1 MPCPRR
7 PGGQPLLTPWVR
19 FFSSKM
25 DVFITYYPTCESGA
39 FPFGSDPWKT
49 LPPWPILQLHP
60 PAIREE
66 NMGAAG
72 EEQLQEEEAPPPLD
86 TRYGCPLCH
95 VQAQAISPGAP
106 QGRMRDRV
114 GDRVSPRTTVVLLH
128 PVARRDGDMRRG
140 RQPPSTRSWPKPP
153 RPTAEQKLNG
163 LNLGSPH
170 FAEAGLGAPCM
181 RSGGEGKLT
190 ERIYARSGLMMGEA
204 TVADIRPQQKPGGPL
219 EGDVTAQLGKWHLSR
234 LHLPGARQRLRMRP
248 SPGQPPAQAHRCPI
262 APPGW
267 GSSHWP
273 AQGTAPPQVPSFPR
287 ALAEGLEKSG
297 RVEEGSPF
305 TALGWKGAGGAEAS
319 HSHTFPKDVHICR
332 LCQPHDSPEGHA
344 TQVLCGPL

>member
-1 MPCPRR
+1 
-7 PGGQPLLTPWVR
+7 
-19 FFSSKM
+19 
-25 DVFITYYPTCESGA
+25 
-39 FPFGSDPWKT
+39 
-49 LPPWPILQLHP
+49 
-60 PAIREE
+60 
-66 NMGAAG
+66 
-72 EEQLQEEEAPPPLD
+72 
-86 TRYGCPLCH
+86 
-95 VQAQAISPGAP
+95 
-106 QGRMRDRV
+106 
-114 GDRVSPRTTVVLLH
+114 
-128 PVARRDGDMRRG
+128 MRRG

-153 RPTAEQKLNG
+153 RPIAEQKLNG

-273 AQGTAPPQVPSFPR
+273 GQGTAPPQAPSFPQ

-319 HSHTFPKDVHICR
+319 HSHTFPKGVHICR

-344 TQVLCGPL
+344 TQVPCGPLYR